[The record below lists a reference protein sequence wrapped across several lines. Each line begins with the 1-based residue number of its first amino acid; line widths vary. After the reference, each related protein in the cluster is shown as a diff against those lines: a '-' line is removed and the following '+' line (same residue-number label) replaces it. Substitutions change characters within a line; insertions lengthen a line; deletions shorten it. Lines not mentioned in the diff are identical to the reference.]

1 MIKVQNL
8 SKKYGPHTALENV
21 EFTIPDGKVVGFLG
35 PNGAGKSTTMK
46 ILTGLMKPTTGSVLL
61 DGHDISENPL
71 EVQKRIGYLPEIPPL
86 YDDMTVREYL
96 KFVCELKQVEKSKI
110 KEYVEDT
117 ISKVKLGEVAH
128 RLIAKLSKGYR
139 QRVGL
144 AQAIVSKPKFVI
156 LDEPTSG
163 FDPQQVSEFKSLIKS
178 LAGQCT
184 VFLSS
189 HILADVESICSEII
203 VLNKGHVIAQGSY
216 TDIQKKWKQRHQ
228 VRVQVDRPA
237 PDWDKALQSID
248 GVTGVRVS
256 EDGTSV
262 VIEHTKDDVTN
273 EVLQLAMQ
281 HGLRILNVDNQAQ
294 NLEELFL
301 DLTKNKESAP

>member
-110 KEYVEDT
+110 KEYVEDA
-117 ISKVKLGEVAH
+117 IFKVKLTEVAH
-128 RLIAKLSKGYR
+128 RVIAKLSKGYR

-216 TDIQKKWKQRHQ
+216 TDIQKKWKQKHQ

-237 PDWDKALQSID
+237 PDWDEALKKID

-273 EVLQLAMQ
+273 EILQLAMQ
-281 HGLRILNVDNQAQ
+281 QGLRILNVDNQAQ